1 MLPCTLQTSISSS
14 IPFSVDAED
23 LAEQAQS
30 VLDEL
35 NRRRE
40 PDQPQYSLEQVQQA
54 LTGWLQESLEQLLE
68 EAVYHCCTGPRH
80 YAVNRDDFHTHLQRA
95 ILCPNSHHATSR
107 VPST

>member
-1 MLPCTLQTSISSS
+1 MPTPTLQTAIGSS
-14 IPFSVDAED
+14 IPFSVDAEG

-40 PDQPQYSLEQVQQA
+40 PGQLQYSLEQVQQA

-68 EAVYHCCTGPRH
+68 EAPYHCCTGPRH

-95 ILCPNSHHATSR
+95 IPCPSSHHAIPR
-107 VPST
+107 CPST